1 MTALRR
7 TDVPLIKQF
16 EWQRA
21 SKATGSRW
29 FRLRS
34 ELKFVCWLS
43 ANSMS
48 LWDDQRLS
56 GCNVACDDHAGHP
69 GEVRFERSFV
79 RAGQRKENE
88 VICQFSR
95 AESVISDILLRARFY
110 PSISF
115 FGRDFPRNKLQFDQP
130 SQRFLLPSIP
140 HGPLVAIQTVAA

>member
-21 SKATGSRW
+21 SKTTGSRW

-56 GCNVACDDHAGHP
+56 GCNVACDDHGGHP
-69 GEVRFERSFV
+69 GNVRFERSFV

-88 VICQFSR
+88 VICRLSRVKMYSAPFCLMRASIHRFHFSD
-95 AESVISDILLRARFY
+95 AISGGINFNSTSQA
-110 PSISF
+110 S
-115 FGRDFPRNKLQFDQP
+115 DFSCQA
-130 SQRFLLPSIP
+130 S
-140 HGPLVAIQTVAA
+140 HMGPL